1 MAAHNNQGERGS
13 ALVMVLIFCAALL
26 ILGGALSTLT
36 LNDNFIAANQV
47 EDSRLYYITEAGIE
61 AGVAAVSRYFN
72 YSDEIEGQID
82 GGGYET
88 EVIWGPTLSVGHR
101 YYEILKDVQINPMDE
116 RLIIS
121 TGRLGDREMAMAVI
135 VKLHPLA
142 RKALMVSNKLTIEDS
157 TIYGNIH
164 VNDQFHIKGINHVLD
179 GELTYTLLDR
189 VQWEIQKV
197 STITVITGAGEAT
210 YSKDNNF
217 TTDMRAPRIKIPPL
231 YLDRFLREANHTYI
245 YDQTWNKTGDCDD
258 NFEVIL
264 VKRDLTICP
273 GDNQT
278 IELTDK
284 VIIVEGN
291 LNITVK
297 NKAAANFIDCVFV
310 TNGKVSIKGSINKG
324 VTDPDSNMVL
334 FVAGADIAIDDVE
347 DSGEDSMFFGGRMLL
362 FSQQNVSIKS
372 KYKFDMY
379 GTIIAEQVSL
389 FNCGLHYVPDI
400 FDEYGAML
408 GLGVVMQEWIKP
420 WRPL

>member
-13 ALVMVLIFCAALL
+13 ALVMVLIFTAALL
-26 ILGGALSTLT
+26 ILGVALSTLT

-72 YSDEIEGQID
+72 YIDEIEGQLD
-82 GGGYET
+82 GGGYEI
-88 EVIWGPTLSVGHR
+88 EVIWGPTLSAGHR
-101 YYEILKDVQINPMDE
+101 YYDMLKDVQINPMDE

-142 RKALMVSNKLTIEDS
+142 RKALMVSNKLEIEDS

-164 VNDQFHIKGINHVLD
+164 VNDQFHIKGINYVLD

-189 VQWEIQKV
+189 VQWEVQKI
-197 STITVITGAGEAT
+197 STITVITGAGETT

-217 TTDMRAPRIKIPPL
+217 TTDMQAPRIKIPPL
-231 YLDRFLREANHTYI
+231 YLDRFRREANHI
-245 YDQTWNKTGDCDD
+245 YTSSQTWHKTGDCVDLD
-258 NFEVIL
+258 VIL
-264 VKRDLTICP
+264 IKGDLTICP

-278 IELTDK
+278 IELADK

-291 LNITVK
+291 LDITVK
-297 NKAAANFIDCVFV
+297 QKAAANFIDCVFV
-310 TNGKVSIKGSINKG
+310 TNGKVQIKGSINKS

-347 DSGEDSMFFGGRMLL
+347 DLGEDSMFFGGRMLL

-389 FNCGLHYVPDI
+389 LNCGLHYVPDI

-420 WRPL
+420 WRPQ